1 MSSDQDNSIFNT
13 NPEGVPPVQTPVAQ
27 PNTSD
32 TLDQL
37 LAGIQNEQGV
47 PKYKTAEDAI
57 KALGASQDHIRN
69 LEAENTAFKNNATE
83 QATLQ
88 SVLDAVK
95 PQSGGE
101 QVAPAAL
108 DEASVASLVE
118 SIVTKRDVK
127 STQTTNV
134 KSVAD
139 KFNNLFGEKGESEL
153 YGRAAAKGL
162 SKEWVNQ
169 LAAENPEA
177 VFNILDVKGTVST
190 PNLTP
195 SHNNGFQEP
204 AKTQPNKFDPFSPG
218 ENSDL
223 SSWRK
228 SAKATNER
236 LGYSES

>member
-1 MSSDQDNSIFNT
+1 MSDQDNSIFNT

-57 KALGASQDHIRN
+57 RALQASQEHIQR
-69 LEAENTAFKNNATE
+69 LESENSQYKNNVTE

-101 QVAPAAL
+101 PVVPPTI

-118 SIVTKRDVK
+118 SIVSKRDMQA
-127 STQTTNV
+127 TQTTNV
-134 KSVAD
+134 KTVAG
-139 KFNNLFGEKGESEL
+139 KFNELFGDKGESEM
-153 YGRAAAKGL
+153 YSRAEAKGL
-162 SKEWVNQ
+162 SREWVNK
-169 LAAENPEA
+169 LAAENPNA
-177 VFNILDVKGTVST
+177 VFNILDVKAGAST

-204 AKTQPNKFDPFSPG
+204 TKIQPKKFDPFTPR
-218 ENSDL
+218 ENSDV

-228 SAKATNER
+228 SAQATNER
-236 LGYSES
+236 LGISES